1 MPNRLCHI
9 RVMTALALAASA
21 LSGCGTI
28 NQKLA
33 AGTGD
38 ILPVWLGGLPK
49 DAPPRPGTPEY
60 DAFMKERERKRLIP
74 AAERGDDPK
83 DATKDATKPAA
94 TSTSPAATSTS
105 QDAVH

>member
-1 MPNRLCHI
+1 MPNRLRHI
-9 RVMTALALAASA
+9 FVMTSLVLTASA

-28 NQKLA
+28 NEKLA

-38 ILPVWLGGLPK
+38 YLPVWAGGLPR
-49 DAPPRPGTPEY
+49 DVPPRQGTPEY

-83 DATKDATKPAA
+83 DATKPA
-94 TSTSPAATSTS
+94 PTSTS

>member
-1 MPNRLCHI
+1 MPNRLRHI
-9 RVMTALALAASA
+9 LVITALVLAASA

-28 NQKLA
+28 NEKLA
-33 AGTGD
+33 NGAGD
-38 ILPVWLGGLPK
+38 ILPVWAGGLPR
-49 DAPPRPGTPEY
+49 DVPPRQGTPEY

-83 DATKDATKPAA
+83 ELTKDATKPA
-94 TSTSPAATSTS
+94 PTSTS

>member
-1 MPNRLCHI
+1 MPNCIRHI
-9 RVMTALALAASA
+9 LVMTALVLAASA

-28 NQKLA
+28 NEKLS
-33 AGTGD
+33 AGAGD
-38 ILPVWLGGLPK
+38 LLPVWAGGEPR
-49 DAPPRPGTPEY
+49 DIPPRQGTPEY

-83 DATKDATKPAA
+83 DATKPA
-94 TSTSPAATSTS
+94 PTSTS